1 MMLLVPLA
9 LALAAAPVALVLGRV
24 RSSWAAPTG
33 GIAAALAFVSA
44 LWAAAAGTPELDL
57 PWAPTLNLRLQLRL
71 DGLALLYILLAT
83 GVGLAVTVFAAR
95 YIPLHLEHQHRP
107 ATQVIDFYAA

>member
-9 LALAAAPVALVLGRV
+9 LALGAAPVALVLGRV
-24 RSSWAAPTG
+24 RPSWAAPTG
-33 GIAAALAFVSA
+33 GVAAVLAFVSA
-44 LWAAAAGTPELDL
+44 LWAAAAGTPEVNV

-83 GVGLAVTVFAAR
+83 GIGLAVIVFAWR

-107 ATQVIDFYAA
+107 VTQVVD